1 MQGVLHTA
9 HMHVVIAS
17 FLPFM
22 VEGTSAQTPGVIM
35 EGLTGCDFTT
45 GRLLAACIPVFIG
58 HIIQLVISLIG
69 SIFVINVMIGGY
81 QYAIGSL
88 QGDGADKGKNRIFWS
103 IIGLIAALCSYL
115 ILDLVLT
122 LLGI

>member
-1 MQGVLHTA
+1 MHFAVELFLTVLA
-9 HMHVVIAS
+9 DPAA
-17 FLPFM
+17 
-22 VEGTSAQTPGVIM
+22 AQQPGVIM
-35 EGLTGCDFTT
+35 EGLTGCDFVT
-45 GRLLAACIPVFIG
+45 GDLDPGCIPVFIG
-58 HIIQLVISLIG
+58 HVIQLIVSLIG

-88 QGDGADKGKNRIFWS
+88 QGEGTDKGKSRIFWS
-103 IIGLIAALCSYL
+103 IIGLVAALCSYL

>member
-1 MQGVLHTA
+1 MQSMVHWL
-9 HMHVVIAS
+9 AS
-17 FLPFM
+17 FM
-22 VEGTSAQTPGVIM
+22 TESASAQQLGVIM
-35 EGLTGCDFTT
+35 TGLTGCDFVT
-45 GRLLAACIPVFIG
+45 GRLDASCIPIFIG
-58 HIIQLVISLIG
+58 HLIRLVVSLIG

-88 QGDGADKGKNRIFWS
+88 QGEGTDKGKSRIYWS
-103 IIGLIAALCSYL
+103 IIGLVAALCSYL